1 MKNKAVGGDN
11 DPHLQGIFNLDDIQT
26 LTLLKDCSENDIDTS
41 ESTKEHTSQNWQL
54 NKLAIK
60 GRTENAIKR
69 NGNYETSSNLLTCC
83 PGAVKNPE
91 RSP

>member
-41 ESTKEHTSQNWQL
+41 ESTKEHTSQN
-54 NKLAIK
+54 
-60 GRTENAIKR
+60 
-69 NGNYETSSNLLTCC
+69 
-83 PGAVKNPE
+83 
-91 RSP
+91 